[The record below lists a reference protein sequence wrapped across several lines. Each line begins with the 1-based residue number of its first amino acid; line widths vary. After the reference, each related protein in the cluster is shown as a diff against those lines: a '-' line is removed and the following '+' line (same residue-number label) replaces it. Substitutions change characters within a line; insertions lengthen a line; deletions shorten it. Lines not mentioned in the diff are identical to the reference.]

1 MIDLE
6 IFIQAQKSTYN
17 QALAELIDGRKTTHW
32 MWFIF
37 PQIAG
42 LGTSDMARKYAIPD
56 LATAKQYLAHELLG
70 ARLREC
76 TQAILSVNGRSAH
89 EILGSPDDM
98 KLKSS
103 MTLFELADGPDS
115 VFSAILTKFFNGQRD
130 QKTLMIVNEKKGH
143 LNDPFSFP

>member
-6 IFIQAQKSTYN
+6 IFIQAQEPIYT
-17 QALAELIDGRKTTHW
+17 QAFAELTNGRKTSHW

-56 LATAKQYLAHELLG
+56 LATAKQYLAHEVLG
-70 ARLREC
+70 ARLRQC
-76 TQAILSVNGRSAH
+76 AQAILSVNGLSAH

-115 VFSAILTKFFNGQRD
+115 VFSAILTKYFEGQRD
-130 QKTLMIVNEKKGH
+130 QKTLSI
-143 LNDPFSFP
+143 LNA

>member
-1 MIDLE
+1 MIDLQ
-6 IFIQAQKSTYN
+6 IFIQAQENIYS
-17 QALAELIDGRKTTHW
+17 QALAELTNGRKESHW

-37 PQIAG
+37 PQLAG

-56 LATAKQYLAHELLG
+56 LASAKQYLAHERLG
-70 ARLREC
+70 ARLRQC
-76 TQAILSVNGRSAH
+76 SQAILSVNGRSAH

-115 VFSAILTKFFNGQRD
+115 VFSAVLTKYFDNQRD
-130 QKTLMIVNEKKGH
+130 QKTLTLLK
-143 LNDPFSFP
+143 S

>member
-1 MIDLE
+1 MKHSTDRNIQMIDLQL
-6 IFIQAQKSTYN
+6 FIEAQEKCYAD
-17 QALAELIDGRKTTHW
+17 ALAELINGSKTTHW

-37 PQIAG
+37 PQLAG
-42 LGTSDMARKYAIPD
+42 LGTSEMARKYAIPD
-56 LATAKQYLAHELLG
+56 LACAKQYLAHERLG

-115 VFSAILTKFFNGQRD
+115 VFSAVLAKYFDNQRD
-130 QKTLMIVNEKKGH
+130 PKTLAL
-143 LNDPFSFP
+143 LNS